1 MNGPIIFIEPL
12 CRGFEHAQYNTPLIK
27 SAALA
32 YPGVPIIYIAEQTHL
47 DHVRAMLASAA
58 PDVSVEW
65 RSIQLPS
72 RDLAPVKRMKA
83 EYALLRSAMD
93 LGVQTHARAVIATS
107 ATDTATLAVKLLLHR
122 RRLPYP
128 VLVVLHS
135 VLAGLEDRA
144 RSFAALRGI
153 RLAISVP
160 HPKGLQFIVPGRPI
174 QEYLN
179 AHFPEVAAHCRP
191 LDHPS
196 FWAVQEPVIPHPT
209 APVRFGF
216 FGVSAVPGFDLVV
229 QIARELKAEGCT
241 AEFSMVGH
249 LNHPDD
255 PKRDYTPVPDASPK
269 ILTPAEYRSRAEH
282 LTYAL
287 WTTRTHRSGLVAS
300 STFLDTLSYIK
311 PIVYLSN
318 PLIDWYARDLGD
330 IGYRCMDGE
339 EMKSLVRRLAAE
351 PPGERYLRQCRTIQE
366 GRRAFDPEVVGGI
379 LRTIIEETGRP
390 A

>member
-32 YPGVPIIYIAEQTHL
+32 YPGAKIIYIAEQTHMEY
-47 DHVRAMLASAA
+47 VQGMLASAA
-58 PDVSVEW
+58 PEVCVEW
-65 RSIQLPS
+65 RSILLPP
-72 RDLAPVKRMKA
+72 RDLAPVKRMQA
-83 EYALLRSAMD
+83 EYALFGSAME
-93 LGVQTHARAVIATS
+93 LASQTKARAVIAAS
-107 ATDTATLAVKLLLHR
+107 ATDTAALAMKLLLHLHR
-122 RRLPYP
+122 PPCP
-128 VLVVLHS
+128 VLMVLHS
-135 VLAGLEDRA
+135 VLAGLEDHK

-153 RLAISVP
+153 RLALSVP

-174 QEYLN
+174 QAYLN
-179 AHFPEVAAHCRP
+179 ERFPGVAKHCRP

-196 FWAVQEPVIPHPT
+196 FWAAHEPALPRRS

-255 PKRDYTPVPDASPK
+255 PHRDYTPVPDARLKVLSPE
-269 ILTPAEYRSRAEH
+269 EYRTRAEH

-311 PIVYLSN
+311 PIIYLSN
-318 PLIDWYARDLGD
+318 PLIDGYARELGD
-330 IGYRCMDGE
+330 IGYRCADAA
-339 EMKSLVRRLAAE
+339 EMKEVVRRLAAE
-351 PPGERYLRQCRTIQE
+351 PPGERYRAQCQAIQE
-366 GRRAFDPEVVGGI
+366 GRRAFDPEVVGAN
-379 LRTIIEETGRP
+379 LRAVIEGMERK

>member
-1 MNGPIIFIEPL
+1 MNGPVIFIEPL

-32 YPGVPIIYIAEQTHL
+32 YPGAPIIYCAEQTHL
-47 DHVRAMLASAA
+47 DHVRTMLASAA
-58 PDVSVEW
+58 PEVTVEW
-65 RSIQLPS
+65 RPIQLPA
-72 RDLAPVKRMKA
+72 RDLAPVKRMSA
-83 EYALLRSAMD
+83 EYALLRSAME
-93 LGVQTHARAVIATS
+93 LAVQTNARAVISAS

-122 RRLPYP
+122 HRPPCP

-144 RSFAALRGI
+144 RRFAALRGI
-153 RLAISVP
+153 RLAITVS
-160 HPKGLQFIVPGRPI
+160 HPRGLRFIVPGRPI
-174 QEYLN
+174 QEYLQE
-179 AHFPEVAAHCRP
+179 HFPAVASQCRP

-196 FWAVQEPVIPHPT
+196 FWAAQEPVIPDPS

-229 QIARELKAEGCT
+229 QIARELKAEGST
-241 AEFSMVGH
+241 ATFSMVGH

-255 PKRDYTPVPDASPK
+255 PKRDYTPVPDARPQV
-269 ILTPAEYRSRAEH
+269 LTPEEYRSRARQ

-318 PLIDWYARDLGD
+318 PLIDGYARELGD
-330 IGYRCMDGE
+330 IGYRCKDAS
-339 EMKSLVRRLAAE
+339 EMKDVVRRLAAE
-351 PPGERYLRQCRTIQE
+351 PPGERYRLQCRAIQE
-366 GRRAFDPEVVGGI
+366 GRRVFDPEVVGAN
-379 LRTIIEETGRP
+379 LRAVIEETGRTS
-390 A
+390 